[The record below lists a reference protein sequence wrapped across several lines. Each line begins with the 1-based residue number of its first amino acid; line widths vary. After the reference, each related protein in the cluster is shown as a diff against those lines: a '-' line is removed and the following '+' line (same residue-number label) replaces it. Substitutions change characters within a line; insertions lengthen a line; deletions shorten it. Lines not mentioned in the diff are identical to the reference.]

1 MTQDQFISQKIDSE
15 RRIRHRAVPVG
26 IIYSLQLASVP
37 ASILLAV
44 LLWRVFATGAWTAI
58 LCGLGGCV
66 LLFVV
71 GVRAVQDSRRQFVRL
86 ALKCPECQS
95 CLVFSQAEKTVETGC
110 CYHCGRRFFDL

>member
-26 IIYSLQLASVP
+26 IIYSIQLASVP